1 MPVMQYFLFAG
12 AGLLAL
18 LALTDAYLPSCAA
31 AAGRRSLKTPNQ
43 SCEP

>member
-1 MPVMQYFLFAG
+1 VMQYFLFAG

-31 AAGRRSLKTPNQ
+31 AAGRRGGLKARNQ